1 MEITSNSI
9 ITLDTNCFIYYFE
22 DSEKYAPK
30 LEIIFNQTQGGQLRT
45 NMSILSLLEILV
57 KPKKE
62 GNIFLE
68 NRYKVILK
76 NYPNLEIIELSF
88 VIADTAAQLRAEYKL
103 KTPDAIILAT
113 ALNTN
118 SKYFLTNDQH
128 FISIGEKE
136 NIAVLL
142 LDEL

>member
-1 MEITSNSI
+1 
-9 ITLDTNCFIYYFE
+9 
-22 DSEKYAPK
+22 
-30 LEIIFNQTQGGQLRT
+30 
-45 NMSILSLLEILV
+45 
-57 KPKKE
+57 
-62 GNIFLE
+62 
-68 NRYKVILK
+68 
-76 NYPNLEIIELSF
+76 LEIIELSF
-88 VIADTAAQLRAEYKL
+88 VIADTAARLRAEYKL

>member
-1 MEITSNSI
+1 VEITGNSI

-22 DSEKYAPK
+22 DNEKYAPK
-30 LEIIFNQTQGGQLRT
+30 LEVIFNQTQGGQLRA

-88 VIADTAAQLRAEYKL
+88 VIADTAARLRAEYKL